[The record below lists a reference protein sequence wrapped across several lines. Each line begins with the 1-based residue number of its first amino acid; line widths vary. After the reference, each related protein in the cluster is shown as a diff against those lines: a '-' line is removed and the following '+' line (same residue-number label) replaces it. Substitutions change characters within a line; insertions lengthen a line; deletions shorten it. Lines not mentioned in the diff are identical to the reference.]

1 MWLQNSC
8 HMRSAACR
16 VYFKFKRDLKNWNKL
31 VHEKYQNYKIVKTI
45 LLLSYSKPTT
55 CSTEQN
61 PVALR
66 WQATTWTVFTNVF
79 DEKGDDI
86 MLWDWKSW
94 STPPQPLV
102 IPVSFGTSL
111 GRVIETHKVP
121 FSVPTHQMALWLRL
135 GTNTTW
141 LGTEDWWRLV
151 ELRHQTSFHTGHK
164 HQSSG
169 SRCDPPLNPYLH
181 PLLGPSCFYSCRCSD
196 RLILTHVFALEV
208 VWSPVRLVR
217 LVRLDEMQRDMT
229 EYNKFQ
235 MRPSSPLL
243 T

>member
-16 VYFKFKRDLKNWNKL
+16 VYFKFKTDLKNWNKL
-31 VHEKYQNYKIVKTI
+31 QFMENTKTTKSLKQFFVSVILNQQHAAQNRI
-45 LLLSYSKPTT
+45 LLHWGDRLQHELCLLMFLMRKETTSCCGTESPEAPPPSPTPRHP
-55 CSTEQN
+55 SE
-61 PVALR
+61 
-66 WQATTWTVFTNVF
+66 F
-79 DEKGDDI
+79 
-86 MLWDWKSW
+86 
-94 STPPQPLV
+94 
-102 IPVSFGTSL
+102 SL

-141 LGTEDWWRLV
+141 LGAEDWWRLV

-196 RLILTHVFALEV
+196 RLILTRVFALEV

-217 LVRLDEMQRDMT
+217 LVHLDEMQRDMT
-229 EYNKFQ
+229 EYNK
-235 MRPSSPLL
+235 SSPLL